1 MPEVLLGFLGSARF
15 CSALTVASVGAVT
28 CAFALR
34 QTMGWAGLIGILC
47 GLVLLTGG
55 SLLGRRRMVDWHGLL
70 PISLMVF
77 VGWVG
82 LTVFWSQYR
91 WASLG
96 GIAYL
101 VAITILGV
109 YVALVRDTI
118 QIIRAFG
125 DVLRFVLVLSMA
137 LEILSGL
144 LIDSPISFL
153 AIQGNLARL
162 GPISGI
168 METRDSF
175 GLISI
180 IALIT
185 FGMELRTRSVGREL
199 GIGSML
205 LAAISV
211 LLTRSPVIELTLLV
225 VLIATAVLYGLRRV
239 PAHARPFWAFGFLGA
254 GLVLAGVVW
263 AFRLQI
269 IQFFNAGG
277 DLNYR
282 LNLWQ
287 EIKALIPLHDLEGWG
302 WVGYWRSDLQPFT
315 AFSAGVN
322 RVSPS
327 ALNAFYDVWFQLG
340 LVGLV
345 IFLGLLALTF
355 TRSWL
360 LAARKRSVIFT
371 WPALVLVTL
380 VATSTAESLML
391 VEVGWLSFVIC
402 SVKAAHVLSWRTAIA
417 AAGP

>member
-1 MPEVLLGFLGSARF
+1 
-15 CSALTVASVGAVT
+15 
-28 CAFALR
+28 
-34 QTMGWAGLIGILC
+34 MGWAGLIGILC
-47 GLVLLTGG
+47 GLVLFAGG
-55 SLLGRRRMVDWHGLL
+55 SLIARRKAVEWHGLL
-70 PISLMVF
+70 PISLLMF

-91 WASLG
+91 WSSLG

-101 VAITILGV
+101 AAITILGL
-109 YVALVRDTI
+109 YIALVRDTI

-125 DVLRFVLVLSMA
+125 DVLRFVLVLSLA

-144 LIDSPISFL
+144 LIDSPITFL
-153 AIQGNLARL
+153 GIQGNIARL

-168 METRDSF
+168 METRDAF
-175 GLISI
+175 GLVSI

-185 FGMELRTRSVGREL
+185 FGMELRTRSVSREVS
-199 GIGSML
+199 IGSL
-205 LAAISV
+205 LVAAISV
-211 LLTRSPVIELTLLV
+211 LLTRSPVIELTLV
-225 VLIATAVLYGLRRV
+225 VVMVATIVLYGLRRV
-239 PAHARPFWAFGFLGA
+239 PASARAFWAFGLLGA
-254 GLVLAGVVW
+254 GLVLAGVIW
-263 AFRLQI
+263 TFRLQI
-269 IQFFNAGG
+269 IEFFNAGG

-287 EIKALIPLHDLEGWG
+287 EIKALIPLHPLEGWG
-302 WVGYWRSDLQPFT
+302 WVGYWRSDLQPFA

-360 LAARKRSVIFT
+360 LAARKRSIIFT

-380 VATSTAESLML
+380 VATSVAESLIL
-391 VEVGWLSFVIC
+391 VEIGWLSFVIC
-402 SVKAAHVLSWRTAIA
+402 SVKAAHVLSWRTAFA
-417 AAGP
+417 ATGS